1 MPWTFDHWWW
11 WQKGFAAFGIA
22 GQSSTGVSGR
32 LQRDLKLVAEQLAI
46 LTGSQQ
52 ELHRDAW

>member
-1 MPWTFDHWWW
+1 MVVA
-11 WQKGFAAFGIA
+11 KEFAAFGIA